1 MNFPEFTTL
10 ILSFSQ
16 LVIHP
21 CGRLTRNR
29 TRDGKR
35 LENDTVV
42 SGLVEANADES
53 QPSMDLGWRGANRVA
68 NYGQVIISVG
78 GDYRRRFL
86 AKHDSDASCVV

>member
-10 ILSFSQ
+10 IHSFSQ
-16 LVIHP
+16 SVIHP
-21 CGRLTRNR
+21 CGRLTCNR

-42 SGLVEANADES
+42 SRLVEANADES
-53 QPSMDLGWRGANRVA
+53 QSAVDLGWRGANRVA

-78 GDYRRRFL
+78 SDYRRRFL
-86 AKHDSDASCVV
+86 AKHDFESSCVV